1 MARLQCPNRKCG
13 EYRIR
18 EVGWRPALGSIGV
31 ALLAVFGLVLL
42 YTASALVG
50 DAPLLRR
57 LPYLEVLMVVYAALV
72 GIGALFAYLGFRRG
86 GRRKYRCR
94 ACGEEW
100 RA

>member
-1 MARLQCPNRKCG
+1 
-13 EYRIR
+13 
-18 EVGWRPALGSIGV
+18 V
-31 ALLAVFGLVLL
+31 LLVVFGMVLL
-42 YTASALVG
+42 YTASALVS

-57 LPYLEVLMVVYAALV
+57 LPYINTLMIIYAALT
-72 GIGALFAYLGFRRG
+72 GLGALFAYLGLRRG

>member
-18 EVGWRPALGSIGV
+18 EVGWRPTLGSIGL
-31 ALLAVFGLVLL
+31 ALLVVFAMVLL
-42 YTASALVG
+42 YTASALVSE
-50 DAPLLRR
+50 APLLRR
-57 LPYLEVLMVVYAALV
+57 LPYLEVLIGIFASLI

-94 ACGEEW
+94 VCGEEW

>member
-1 MARLQCPNRKCG
+1 MARMQCPNRNCG
-13 EYRIR
+13 EYRIK
-18 EVGWRPALGSIGV
+18 EVGWRPVFGSIGV
-31 ALLAVFGLVLL
+31 ALLVVFGMVLL

-57 LPYLEVLMVVYAALV
+57 LPYLQVLMAVYAALV
-72 GIGALFAYLGFRRG
+72 GIGALFAYLGFRQG

>member
-1 MARLQCPNRKCG
+1 MARLQCPNRRCR

-18 EVGWRPALGSIGV
+18 EVGWRPVVGSIGV
-31 ALLAVFGLVLL
+31 ALLAVFGLVLA

-57 LPYLEVLMVVYAALV
+57 FPLLRAALV
-72 GIGALFAYLGFRRG
+72 VFGVLTAIGALFAFLGFRQG

-94 ACGEEW
+94 ACGYEW